1 MELEL
6 TWLLAPDLPSSGY
19 QVESPTMFPGRGA
32 NTGCQGKSA
41 CTPSRLEGLAGGVTN
56 YVSCLVSAVCL
67 GNSACTAS
75 QLGG

>member
-1 MELEL
+1 
-6 TWLLAPDLPSSGY
+6 
-19 QVESPTMFPGRGA
+19 MFPGRGA

-41 CTPSRLEGLAGGVTN
+41 CTPSRLEGLAGGVAN
-56 YVSCLVSAVCL
+56 YVPCLVSAVCL